1 MTSDHPWLVRDE
13 EESDAMAQDELE
25 SASDQ
30 GNLLNFERV
39 TRSMALTDRILGL
52 TGRSP
57 FFADLSREDILLLSG
72 HMDFYRTQ
80 PGDIIIREN
89 DVGDFMLLIIDGE
102 VDILKRSLRLEQE
115 HIASVMAGTT
125 LGEMSMIDGE
135 PRFATCVAS
144 QATIFAVLTR
154 ANMAKIVLDH
164 PELSAKILV
173 RLVIILSSRLRQ
185 TSLKLLNYM
194 ER

>member
-1 MTSDHPWLVRDE
+1 
-13 EESDAMAQDELE
+13 MAQDELE

-30 GNLLNFERV
+30 VNLLNFERV
-39 TRSMALTDRILGL
+39 SRSMALTDHILGL
-52 TGRSP
+52 TGKSP
-57 FFADLSREDILLLSG
+57 FFSDLSREDILLLSG
-72 HMDFYRTQ
+72 HMDFYCTQ

-89 DVGDFMLLIIDGE
+89 DVGDFMLLIIEGE
-102 VDILKRSLRLEQE
+102 VDILKRSMRLEQE
-115 HIASVMAGTT
+115 HIASVRSGTT

-144 QATIFAVLTR
+144 QPTTFAVLTR
-154 ANMAKIVLDH
+154 ANMATIILDH

-173 RLVIILSSRLRQ
+173 KLVIIMSSRLRQ
-185 TSLKLLNYM
+185 TSRRLLKYM

>member
-1 MTSDHPWLVRDE
+1 
-13 EESDAMAQDELE
+13 MAQDKLE

-30 GNLLNFERV
+30 VNLLNFERV
-39 TRSMALTDRILGL
+39 SRSMALTDHILGL

-89 DVGDFMLLIIDGE
+89 DVGDFMLMIIEGE
-102 VDILKRSLRLEQE
+102 VDIQKKNSRQRQE
-115 HIASVMAGTT
+115 HITSIRSGTT

-144 QATIFAVLTR
+144 QPTTFAVLTR
-154 ANMAKIVLDH
+154 ANMAKIIFDH
-164 PELSAKILV
+164 PELSVKILV
-173 RLVIILSSRLRQ
+173 KLVIIMSSRLRQ
-185 TSLKLLNYM
+185 TSLRLLKYM